1 MKRGMWYA
9 TGAYIAWGFLPVFWK
24 SLHGIPALEILSH
37 RVAWGLVVALV
48 LLSVRGRQP
57 WIGAVVHNRRTML
70 TFVAT
75 AALLSLNWFVYIWAV
90 NAGYIVETS
99 LGYFINPLVNVL
111 LGRIFLNERLRTG
124 QAVAIAIAFAG
135 VLYLTVQYGALP
147 WIALV
152 LAGSFAGYGLLRKTA
167 ALGSLEGF
175 TLETMLLFLPAL
187 GYLLYR
193 EAQGVGAFGH
203 AGLGTTLL
211 LMCAGVVTAVPLLLF
226 AAGARRI
233 SFTLVGILQ
242 YIAPTIQFLLGVLV
256 YGEHLDMSRLIGFM
270 IIWAALAVYTLEGLR
285 YAGGAA
291 RLRAAGGKA

>member
-48 LLSVRGRQP
+48 LLAVRGRQP

-291 RLRAAGGKA
+291 RLRAAGEKA